1 MVISPSKELVDFNTT
16 TQLPIKL
23 NSLIMSLNEC
33 LTSVAKGSDTVAKC
47 LQNIRSIFEE
57 LSLIGHVVD
66 DIDLVIY
73 AYIKLIKINN

>member
-23 NSLIMSLNEC
+23 NSRIMSLNEC